1 MTAPS
6 RTATSHL
13 VRALRILAWSS
24 AVVLLVAAGA
34 VFWAWTEWDRACPGG
49 DGTVEIRVPP
59 GASLATVAD
68 TLQARGLLDRRRAF
82 VLGARLTGSDRSI
95 RAGRYA
101 VPRGLSPR
109 ELLILLVDGRTLP
122 VVVMVPEGL
131 PTREAVVGVAEAFG
145 WAPATFRAA
154 CDAEVRALLLETA
167 GDPAAYAAALL
178 QESLD
183 RGREFPLCEGYLF
196 PETYHFAEGASVRDV
211 AHAIMR
217 AGWDRWVP
225 DARARLALGDLP
237 LRTPHEV
244 LTLASIVEAETPR
257 VSEMSRVAAVYLN
270 RLRAGRPL
278 QADPTVAYALDK
290 KGQRILYSDL
300 RTPSVFNTY
309 LNGGLP
315 PGPIGNPGLAA
326 IAAVLKP
333 QPGCE
338 DFFFVADGLGGHVFS
353 RTHAQHEAAVKIY
366 RQRRAAALTA
376 ATPGAAAADTTSA
389 PPPAAKPEAP

>member
-6 RTATSHL
+6 RTATAHL
-13 VRALRILAWSS
+13 VRALRVLAWSS
-24 AVVLLVAAGA
+24 AAVLLLAAGA
-34 VFWAWTEWDRACPGG
+34 AFWAWTEWNRPGPG
-49 DGTVEIRVPP
+49 ADGPAGAPPVEIRVPP
-59 GASLATVAD
+59 GANLATVAD

-82 VLGARLTGSDRSI
+82 VLGARLTGSDRSL

-101 VPRGLSPR
+101 LRRGLSPR
-109 ELLILLVDGRTLP
+109 ELLIQLVDGRTLP

-131 PTREAVVGVAEAFG
+131 PTREAVVGIAEAFG

-154 CDAEVRALLLETA
+154 CDAEVKALLLETA
-167 GDPAAYAAALL
+167 GDPDAYAAALL
-178 QESLD
+178 NESLA

-211 AHAIMR
+211 ARAIMR

-225 DARARLALGDLP
+225 DAKARLALGDLP

-257 VSEMSRVAAVYLN
+257 VSEMPRVAAVYLN
-270 RLRAGRPL
+270 RLRDGRPL
-278 QADPTVAYALDK
+278 QADPTIAYALDK
-290 KGQRILYSDL
+290 KGRRILYSDL
-300 RTPSVFNTY
+300 RVPSVFNTY
-309 LNGGLP
+309 LNRGLP

-333 QPGCE
+333 LPGCQ
-338 DFFFVADGLGGHVFS
+338 DYFFVADGLGGHVFS
-353 RTHAQHEAAVKIY
+353 RTHAQHEAAVRVY
-366 RQRRAAALTA
+366 RQRRAEAGREREPST
-376 ATPGAAAADTTSA
+376 AAADST
-389 PPPAAKPEAP
+389 PAS

>member
-1 MTAPS
+1 VTAPS
-6 RTATSHL
+6 RKTTRHL
-13 VRALRILAWSS
+13 VKALHRLTIAAAAFL
-24 AVVLLVAAGA
+24 VLAAGTA
-34 VFWAWTEWDRACPGG
+34 FWAWTQWNRVEPGAT
-49 DGTVEIRVPP
+49 GTVEIRVPP
-59 GASLATVAD
+59 GSSLATVAD
-68 TLQARGLLDRRRAF
+68 TLQARGLLDHRRAF

-131 PTREAVVGVAEAFG
+131 PTSDAVADIAEAFG

-178 QESLD
+178 EESLA

-196 PETYHFAEGASVRDV
+196 PETYHFAEGASVREV
-211 AHAIMR
+211 ARVIMR
-217 AGWDRWVP
+217 AGWDHWVP

-257 VSEMSRVAAVYLN
+257 VSEMPRVAAVYLN
-270 RLRAGRPL
+270 RLRAGLPL
-278 QADPTVAYALDK
+278 QADPTVAHALGK

-300 RTPSVFNTY
+300 RIPSVYNTY
-309 LNGGLP
+309 LNTDLP

-333 QPGCE
+333 LPGCK
-338 DFFFVADGLGGHVFS
+338 DFFFVADGYGGHVFT
-353 RTHAQHEAAVKIY
+353 RTHAQHEAAVLAY
-366 RQRRAAALTA
+366 RQRRAEAQRAPA
-376 ATPGAAAADTTSA
+376 PASAAADSTDAT
-389 PPPAAKPEAP
+389 PTAASPQSP

>member
-1 MTAPS
+1 M
-6 RTATSHL
+6 
-13 VRALRILAWSS
+13 
-24 AVVLLVAAGA
+24 
-34 VFWAWTEWDRACPGG
+34 
-49 DGTVEIRVPP
+49 
-59 GASLATVAD
+59 
-68 TLQARGLLDRRRAF
+68 
-82 VLGARLTGSDRSI
+82 
-95 RAGRYA
+95 
-101 VPRGLSPR
+101 PRGLSPR

-131 PTREAVVGVAEAFG
+131 PTRDAVDKIAVAFG

-154 CDAEVRALLLETA
+154 CEAEVRALLLETA
-167 GDPAAYAAALL
+167 DDPAAYASALL
-178 QESLD
+178 QESLA

-196 PETYHFAEGASVRDV
+196 PETYHFAEGASVREV
-211 AHAIMR
+211 ARAIMR

-257 VSEMSRVAAVYLN
+257 VSEMPRVAAVYLN

-278 QADPTVAYALDK
+278 QADPTVAHALDK

-300 RTPSVFNTY
+300 RVPSVFNTY
-309 LNGGLP
+309 LNRGLP

-333 QPGCE
+333 MPGCK

-353 RTHAQHEAAVKIY
+353 RTNAQHEAAVRAY
-366 RQRRAAALTA
+366 RQRRAAASLA
-376 ATPGAAAADTTSA
+376 PESAPADVAAADSTGATSEVGTPQA
-389 PPPAAKPEAP
+389 P

>member
-6 RTATSHL
+6 RTATAHL
-13 VRALRILAWSS
+13 VRALRLLAWSS
-24 AVVLLVAAGA
+24 AAALLIAAGVA
-34 VFWAWTEWDRACPGG
+34 FWAWTEWNRVEPGAG
-49 DGTVEIRVPP
+49 APAGPVEIRVPP
-59 GASLATVAD
+59 GSSLATVAD
-68 TLQARGLLDRRRAF
+68 TLQARGLLDHRQAF

-109 ELLILLVDGRTLP
+109 ELLILLVGGRTLP

-131 PTREAVVGVAEAFG
+131 PTRDAVVAVAEAFG

-178 QESLD
+178 QESLA

-211 AHAIMR
+211 ARAIMR

-257 VSEMSRVAAVYLN
+257 VSEMPRVAAVYLN

-278 QADPTVAYALDK
+278 QADPTVAHALGK

-300 RTPSVFNTY
+300 RIPSVFNTY
-309 LNGGLP
+309 LNRGLP

-333 QPGCE
+333 LPGCQ
-338 DFFFVADGLGGHVFS
+338 DYFFVADGYGGHVFS
-353 RTHAQHEAAVKIY
+353 RTHAQHEAAVQVY
-366 RQRRAAALTA
+366 RQRRAEAQRKPAPEPA
-376 ATPGAAAADTTSA
+376 AAAADST
-389 PPPAAKPEAP
+389 PAS